1 MRFVLAPDLL
11 FTFMN
16 RGWVGIFLFFIFFLA
31 GGLIGS
37 SQSEEKLISTFPFS
51 LDETELLT

>member
-1 MRFVLAPDLL
+1 MRFVLALCRL

-16 RGWVGIFLFFIFFLA
+16 SGFSFLA

-37 SQSEEKLISTFPFS
+37 SQSEEKLISTFQFS